1 MQGSC
6 FDWICLGDVLEIS
19 VRKLL
24 SKLWKL
30 HRRLTEES
38 AHFGKGAPVVAGKGF
53 DFGEL
58 AWQQEDLNSI
68 SFGRHEAEVGIDVS
82 AGLSLL
88 TCAQ

>member
-1 MQGSC
+1 M
-6 FDWICLGDVLEIS
+6 
-19 VRKLL
+19 
-24 SKLWKL
+24 
-30 HRRLTEES
+30 
-38 AHFGKGAPVVAGKGF
+38 AGKGF

-82 AGLSLL
+82 AGRSLL